1 MSRSM
6 VRVGSERKR
15 SFHAKQPTKLPAERS
30 ADSWPAELAQLDS
43 RVEIIRALIPLGL
56 EAVNDLLQQEVTGL
70 TGERYKHSR
79 PDDDGGGRPGHA
91 RWGAQAGSVFLA
103 DQKVAIQ
110 VPRVRDL
117 QRKEEVPLR
126 TYQRLRAPRPADEL
140 ALRKILKGLSCRD
153 YEACVEPVAE
163 TFGLSGSSLSRRFK
177 RASARKLA
185 ELQERD
191 LSKHD
196 LVALFLDGKAFGD
209 DAMVIALGITISG
222 EKVVLGFVQT
232 ATENEK
238 ACAEF
243 LRGLIERGL
252 KHEQGLLTVIDGS
265 KGLRKALASVFG
277 EKAVVQRCQWHKREN
292 VLSYLTEQQ
301 KPVFKRKLHAAYE
314 KPTYAA
320 AQSALRAVR
329 SELMRENA
337 SAAASLDEGLEETL
351 TLHRLGLFKELG
363 RSFKTT
369 NCLENLNA
377 LLGQRTDK
385 VDYWRNADQKHRWL
399 ATALLDIEPRLRKV
413 AGYQHLPKL
422 RAALQAATAP
432 PKEALRGAKTKVA

>member
-1 MSRSM
+1 MRPTTRYQVETVLNCRSKP
-6 VRVGSERKR
+6 RKR
-15 SFHAKQPTKLPAERS
+15 VLGRS
-30 ADSWPAELAQLDS
+30 
-43 RVEIIRALIPLGL
+43 VH
-56 EAVNDLLQQEVTGL
+56 
-70 TGERYKHSR
+70 HS
-79 PDDDGGGRPGHA
+79 
-91 RWGAQAGSVFLA
+91 
-103 DQKVAIQ
+103 
-110 VPRVRDL
+110 
-117 QRKEEVPLR
+117 
-126 TYQRLRAPRPADEL
+126 RPADEL

-153 YEACVEPVAE
+153 YEACVEPLAE
-163 TFGLSGSSLSRRFK
+163 TFGLSGSSLSRRYK
-177 RASARKLA
+177 RTSARKLA

-196 LVALFLDGKAFGD
+196 LVAFGLPPWSPSLLDGKTFGD
-209 DAMVIALGITISG
+209 DAMVIALGLTISG

-243 LRGLIERGL
+243 LRGLLERGL
-252 KHEQGLLTVIDGS
+252 KVAEGL
-265 KGLRKALASVFG
+265 
-277 EKAVVQRCQWHKREN
+277 
-292 VLSYLTEQQ
+292 
-301 KPVFKRKLHAAYE
+301 
-314 KPTYAA
+314 
-320 AQSALRAVR
+320 
-329 SELMRENA
+329 
-337 SAAASLDEGLEETL
+337 LDEGLEETL